1 MTVKP
6 TYLASDDSG
15 TPIQVL
21 PCRPAGGWVIGL
33 AATGAVKIV
42 GPFPPTT
49 RVITIRAVG
58 TAIVFQ
64 PCVDNTGSVTV
75 PTGDV
80 DGNGPHFLPA
90 GASIDVA
97 LVTSEHEPALTCL
110 AVASA
115 AATAGTVYV
124 SERG

>member
-6 TYLASDDSG
+6 TYLAHDDYG

-21 PCRPAGGWVIGL
+21 PCRPEGGWVIGV
-33 AATGAVKIV
+33 AASGPSKLV
-42 GPFPPTT
+42 GPFPATT
-49 RVITIRAVG
+49 RVVTIRAVG
-58 TAIVFQ
+58 TAILFQ
-64 PCVDNTGSVTV
+64 PGIDNTVTVTV
-75 PTGDV
+75 PGGDV
-80 DGNGPHFLPA
+80 DGNGPHYLPA

-110 AVASA
+110 AVATA
-115 AATAGTVYV
+115 AASAGTVYV